1 MPITRGLAETGFF
14 ERVLST
20 FDRAAQYTKH
30 HPGLL
35 DQVKYCNSVYRMRF
49 PIRMEDGA
57 VEVVE
62 AFRAEHS
69 HHRTPTKG
77 GIRFSEDVTQDD
89 VMALAALMTFKCTLV
104 RVPFGGA
111 KGGVRIDPRRC
122 TQEQLERITRR
133 YVAELLRKEFIGPAV
148 DVPAP
153 DYGTGP
159 REMGWIADTYRMMRP
174 NDLDALACV
183 TGKPLQQHGI
193 PGRTEATGRGV
204 CHAIEE
210 CVSVAEDMKPLGL
223 TPGLAGR
230 RVVVQ
235 GLGNVGYHAAKTLQ
249 DRGAVIVGVAEREGA
264 IFAPGGL
271 DVDEVIARRAET
283 GSLLHHPATE
293 TFDNPEACFGFDC
306 DILVPAAL
314 EGQIHERNAG
324 QIRARIIAEG
334 ANGPVTPE
342 AQAILLE
349 RGVLVIPDI
358 YCNAGGVTV
367 SYFEWLKNLYHVSFG
382 RIGSASQHASDR
394 AHPSPMDE
402 EHAHVRRAL
411 ADTMAF
417 AYREIRELWRSR
429 ALPDLRIAAF
439 VIAIDKVAAAYEAVG
454 IFP

>member
-1 MPITRGLAETGFF
+1 MAITPGLTETGFF
-14 ERVLST
+14 GSVLSN
-20 FDRAAQYTKH
+20 FDRAARHTKH

-35 DQVKYCNSVYRMRF
+35 DQVKYCNAVYRMRF
-49 PIRMEDGA
+49 PIRMEDGS

-62 AFRAEHS
+62 AYRAEHS

-89 VMALAALMTFKCTLV
+89 VMALAALMTFKCALV

-111 KGGVRIDPRRC
+111 KGGVCVNPQRC
-122 TQEQLERITRR
+122 TVEQLERITRR
-133 YVAELLRKEFIGPAV
+133 YTAELLKKDFIGPAV

-174 NDLDALACV
+174 HDLDALACV
-183 TGKPLQQHGI
+183 TGKPVEQHGI

-210 CVSVAEDMKPLGL
+210 CVSVPEDVKPLGL
-223 TPGLAGR
+223 KPGLSGV

-235 GLGNVGYHAAKTLQ
+235 GLGNVGYHAAHTLQ
-249 DRGAVIVGVAEREGA
+249 ERGAVIVGVAEREGA
-264 IFAPGGL
+264 ILAADGL
-271 DVDEVIARRAET
+271 DVDAVVARRRET
-283 GSLLHHPATE
+283 GTLLEHPGVKSFE
-293 TFDNPEACFGFDC
+293 RPEACFGFDC
-306 DILVPAAL
+306 DVLIPAAL
-314 EGQIHERNAG
+314 EGVIHEGNAG

-342 AQAILLE
+342 AEQVLLDK
-349 RGVLVIPDI
+349 GALIIPDI

-367 SYFEWLKNLYHVSFG
+367 SYFEWLKNLNHVSFG
-382 RIGSASQHASDR
+382 RIGSAAQHGSAT
-394 AHPSPMDE
+394 AHLSPSSE
-402 EHAHVRRAL
+402 EHEHVRRAL

-417 AYREIRELWRSR
+417 AHREVREVWRSR
-429 ALPDLRIAAF
+429 GLPDLRTAAF
-439 VIAIDKVAAAYEAVG
+439 VQAIDKIAVAYESVG